1 MFTRT
6 TSTPHPVPMSCL
18 MEGTRLRSMAKA
30 HLDDCIRS
38 RFLDL
43 AEFYESM
50 AIAAAENADEAELD
64 AVLFL

>member
-1 MFTRT
+1 
-6 TSTPHPVPMSCL
+6 MSCL